1 MDEESTKSDEEYLDL
16 AMQDIQENGYWSDN
30 DESYEDAP
38 LPVLADQSTDGLITA
53 KYKQNLDR
61 FMRTKSE
68 PVSDS
73 IWKKVTTSGKV
84 KLRRRS
90 HSISAVGKVGS
101 FFNGPDL
108 PAAGQI

>member
-16 AMQDIQENGYWSDN
+16 AMEDIQENGYWSDN
-30 DESYEDAP
+30 DESYKDAP
-38 LPVLADQSTDGLITA
+38 LPVLAKQSSDGFSTA

-61 FMRTKSE
+61 FLRTKSD
-68 PVSDS
+68 SMTDS
-73 IWKKVTTSGKV
+73 IRKKVTSPGKV
-84 KLRRRS
+84 GIRRRS

-108 PAAGQI
+108 SAAGQI